1 MFSMQLAFW
10 DSAWDMHIVT
20 YRNAFWLLQNLVFSV
35 VILNSKSLRIL
46 IQSPFIKL
54 YYWRNIF
61 LHYVILSHIYH
72 FRQLPVILYSY
83 FTKINY
89 DLWTDEWIDLLFLV
103 SCPER
108 ALNRMFDVR
117 VPFIAFNDFC
127 CVLCLFLVIYILLS
141 TTLLDDVSA
150 KDIYSGTRW
159 KHIEMRS
166 LYIVSMSLE
175 CIQFGRQNWSSIL
188 MTVWLLSL
196 FDITRRTDIIEYS
209 WNEFWMNSVSLASSG
224 YYHWYGWNCY
234 GLSST
239 TYKPIFTSQYSFEFL
254 QTFK

>member
-1 MFSMQLAFW
+1 MKYTIINNHSSLTVNNCVALFLALQGHRNFSDHLVGYTLRIANDRKSFCELDFTICMFSMQLAFW

-20 YRNAFWLLQNLVFSV
+20 YRNTFWLLQNLVFSV
-35 VILNSKSLRIL
+35 VILNFKSLKIL
-46 IQSPFIKL
+46 IKSPFIKL

-117 VPFIAFNDFC
+117 VLFIAFNDFC
-127 CVLCLFLVIYILLS
+127 CVLCLF
-141 TTLLDDVSA
+141 
-150 KDIYSGTRW
+150 
-159 KHIEMRS
+159 
-166 LYIVSMSLE
+166 
-175 CIQFGRQNWSSIL
+175 F
-188 MTVWLLSL
+188 
-196 FDITRRTDIIEYS
+196 
-209 WNEFWMNSVSLASSG
+209 
-224 YYHWYGWNCY
+224 
-234 GLSST
+234 
-239 TYKPIFTSQYSFEFL
+239 
-254 QTFK
+254 